1 MGKWNVIKEKW
12 LKKDVMLIMVLTG
25 VLLLVISWPIGG
37 EQERNGENTKT
48 AGSVPLS
55 LVADRDLGM
64 TDSGTESRMWAGED
78 GQAGVTMSYER
89 EMEQRLLAILSRI
102 QGVGEVQVMITLRTS
117 RELLLDKEGETSKSE
132 TMETDAAGGQRK
144 ILQQSQN
151 QSTVMVDGDGQS
163 VPVMIKTIYP
173 EIEGVVV
180 VAQGAGTGDVSRQI
194 SEVVQ
199 VLLGVDA
206 HRVKIVRMK

>member
-1 MGKWNVIKEKW
+1 MGKWDVIKEKW

-37 EQERNGENTKT
+37 EQEGNVENT
-48 AGSVPLS
+48 GNVPLS
-55 LVADRDLGM
+55 LIADRDLGM
-64 TDSGTESRMWAGED
+64 TDSGTESRMWAEED
-78 GQAGVTMSYER
+78 GQEGLTMSYER
-89 EMEQRLLAILSRI
+89 EMEKRLLAILSRI

-132 TMETDAAGGQRK
+132 TTETDAAGGQRK

-151 QSTVMVDGDGQS
+151 QSTVMVDGNGQS

-199 VLLGVDA
+199 VLLGLDA